1 MRQDAFDTRVNSGL
15 AAAFAPASLSDTIDQ
30 IMAGQQARADR
41 MATQAATA
49 RIEDASV
56 KMARYRAAL
65 DAQGMWF

>member
-1 MRQDAFDTRVNSGL
+1 MRQDAFDTQVNSGL
-15 AAAFAPASLSDTIDQ
+15 ATAFAPASLSDTIDQ

-65 DAQGMWF
+65 DAQDMWF